1 MFGPLFSQ
9 SSPPETN
16 GANPKGSR
24 AGRCRSWSAGVTLIE
39 LMIVVAIIATLA
51 AIAVPSY
58 IKSRY
63 KAKIAVAIS
72 EIKLI
77 EKEILNFH
85 AEFNQLPDTLG
96 QVGMDWVTDPWGR
109 QYQYL
114 RLEGNNTPGINGKR
128 RRDKNA
134 NPVNSDFDLY
144 SKGRDG
150 TTTAQ
155 FNGKKARD
163 DIVRA
168 NNGRFCDLA
177 EKH

>member
-1 MFGPLFSQ
+1 MIGPLHNQ
-9 SSPPETN
+9 SSTPGT
-16 GANPKGSR
+16 AAADPKGAR
-24 AGRCRSWSAGVTLIE
+24 AGHCRSRFTGFTLIE

-85 AEFNQLPDTLG
+85 AEFNELPDTLS
-96 QVGMDWVTDPWGR
+96 QVGMGWVTDPWGR
-109 QYQYL
+109 PYEYL
-114 RLEGNNTPGINGKR
+114 RLDPKTPENSGKQ
-128 RRDKNA
+128 RRDKKF

-144 SKGRDG
+144 SMGRDG
-150 TTTAQ
+150 RTH
-155 FNGKKARD
+155 KKFDNKLARD

-168 NNGRFCDLA
+168 VDGRFIDLA